1 MEEIFRIEK
10 LVETLESLK
19 PLSLTNQSNLEKK
32 LRLEFNYNTNHIE
45 GNTIT
50 YSETELL
57 LIFDDVKGNHSLR
70 ELEEMKGSDVAF
82 HFIQELAK
90 DNERPL
96 SEQSIK
102 HLNEILLVRPFWKD
116 AITEDGQNTRRLIKV
131 GDYKEH
137 PNSVRL
143 QNGEIFHY
151 ADPMETPALMSD
163 LINWF
168 REEESK
174 SQLHPVVLAAMLHY
188 KFVRIHPFDDGN
200 GRISRL
206 LMNYVLFKNNLPP
219 IVIKT
224 ENKRNYLSA
233 LNKADSGD
241 IESFIKFIAQ
251 QLIWSLELSIKAAKG
266 ENLDEPGDLDKKIKL
281 LKQKLNSSEEK
292 VQITKS
298 KESLNL
304 ILDRNLEPLFLRVS
318 TKLKE
323 FDSLFKSKTEY
334 LSSGNSTFGTTIE
347 NCINFLRIQLKS
359 KTFGHITYN
368 YDFKNFRKGPTAY
381 SFSTEFRIEFHDN
394 VYEILSPNGDFNF
407 SKLYHEDLTDKE
419 IDEIVES
426 IGNSIYNQ
434 IASVLDI

>member
-1 MEEIFRIEK
+1 MEEIFKIEK
-10 LVETLESLK
+10 LVETLKSLK
-19 PLSLTNQSNLEKK
+19 PLSPINQSNLEKK

-298 KESLNL
+298 KESLNQ
-304 ILDRNLEPLFLRVS
+304 ILVRNLEPLFLRVS
-318 TKLKE
+318 TKLQE

-334 LSSGNSTFGTTIE
+334 LSSGNSAFGTTIE
-347 NCINFLRIQLKS
+347 NSINFLKIQLKS
-359 KTFGHITYN
+359 KTFSHITYN

-394 VYEILSPNGDFNF
+394 VYEILSSNGDFNF
-407 SKLYHEDLTDKE
+407 SKLYHEDLTNKE
-419 IDEIVES
+419 IDEVVES

-434 IASVLDI
+434 IASALDI